1 MYSFFLSIQNN
12 LMKGEALEMKNN
24 HYKLKLGFFAITIV
38 LAFLF
43 ISGATHNSG
52 SSQIGRYRLSVISR
66 SGFPDLFVIDTA
78 TGIVKWVGDDE
89 GKPFDEIKGR

>member
-1 MYSFFLSIQNN
+1 
-12 LMKGEALEMKNN
+12 MKGKSLEMNN
-24 HYKLKLGFFAITIV
+24 NRYKLKLGLFVITIV

-43 ISGATHNSG
+43 FSGATDNTR
-52 SSQIGRYRLSVISR
+52 SSQIGRYRLSVINR

-89 GKPFDEIKGR
+89 GKPFEEIKGR

>member
-1 MYSFFLSIQNN
+1 
-12 LMKGEALEMKNN
+12 MKGEALEMKNN
-24 HYKLKLGFFAITIV
+24 RYKLKLGFFAITIV

-43 ISGATHNSG
+43 ISGATQNSG

-78 TGIVKWVGDDE
+78 TGIVKWVGNDE
-89 GKPFDEIKGR
+89 GKPFEEIKGR